1 MYDADISG
9 SVAMTP
15 MRVLHV
21 IGRMDRA
28 GAETLVMNLY
38 REMDRGRCQFDF
50 VYFSTER
57 CDYDDEIEALGG
69 QIFRVPGGQAARF
82 TALWRLMRRGEWSIV
97 HAHTLFSSGLH
108 LLTARMAGVRR
119 RVAHSHNTSDANS
132 RSRAGRAYQ
141 ALMRW
146 LLSWVPTDY
155 VACGGAASDYLFP
168 GRHDVLVI
176 PNAVDIRRFMEARPA
191 QLSSADATPD
201 SLVIVQVGRLM
212 PVKNQA
218 MSVRVAAALRDM
230 GVEFQMLFVG
240 AGPDQAAIEAL
251 IGQHR
256 LEGQVHLLGMREDI
270 PEVMAAADVMVM
282 PSLHEGFPVV
292 LVEAQAAGLP
302 AVISS
307 AISGEVDLGLGLVR
321 FVDLNASPKDWAA
334 RILQAARVE
343 VAPDVRLQVLA
354 DNGFSARAGAERLLS
369 VYQAI

>member
-1 MYDADISG
+1 
-9 SVAMTP
+9 MTP

-21 IGRMDRA
+21 VGRMDRA
-28 GAETLVMNLY
+28 GAETLLMNLY
-38 REMDRGRCQFDF
+38 REIDRTRCQFDF
-50 VYFSTER
+50 VCFSTAS
-57 CDYDDEIEALGG
+57 CDYEDEIEALGG
-69 QIFRVPGGQAARF
+69 RIFRVPGGQLARF
-82 TALWRLMRRGEWSIV
+82 AALWRLMRRGDWSIV

-119 RVAHSHNTSDANS
+119 RVAHAHNTSDANS
-132 RSRAGRAYQ
+132 RSLAGRAYQ

-155 VACGGAASDYLFP
+155 IACGLAASDYLFP
-168 GRHDVLVI
+168 SRHDVLVI
-176 PNAVDIRRFMEARPA
+176 PNAIDIRDFMEAQPA
-191 QLSSADATPD
+191 QLSAADATPG

-218 MSVRVAAALRDM
+218 MSVRIAAALRDM

-251 IGQHR
+251 IGQHQ
-256 LEGQVHLLGMREDI
+256 LKEQVRLLGMREDI

-282 PSLHEGFPVV
+282 PSFHEGFPVV

-307 AISGEVDLGLGLVR
+307 AISGEVDLGLGLLR
-321 FVDLNASPKDWAA
+321 FVDLDAPPEDWAA
-334 RILQAARVE
+334 HILQAARAE
-343 VAPDVRLQVLA
+343 VAPEVRLQVLA
-354 DNGFSARAGAERLLS
+354 DNGFSACAGADRLLS